1 MRKLIIALVVRAL
14 LLCSLT
20 SCTTTTILVDGKPE
34 KAWRLDI
41 PLQAVGL
48 AMGPA
53 ATVYGAADM
62 IVKMDRIIKE
72 GKEK

>member
-20 SCTTTTILVDGKPE
+20 SCTTTTIMVNGQPE
-34 KAWRLDI
+34 KAWRLEI
-41 PLQAVGL
+41 PVQAAGL

-53 ATVYGAADM
+53 ATVYGVADM
-62 IVKMDRIIKE
+62 VVKMDKIIN
-72 GKEK
+72 EK